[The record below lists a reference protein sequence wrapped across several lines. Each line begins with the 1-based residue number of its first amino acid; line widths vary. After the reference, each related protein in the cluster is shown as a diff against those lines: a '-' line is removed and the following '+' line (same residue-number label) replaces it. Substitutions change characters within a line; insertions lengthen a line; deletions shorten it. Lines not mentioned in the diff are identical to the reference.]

1 MDNKQ
6 LHWFEEWFDSPYY
19 DLLYSQRNEK
29 EAAFFIDNL
38 LKNIPSSYQTALDLA
53 CGKGRHSIYLHK
65 KGFQVTGSDLS
76 KRSIE
81 CAKTM
86 EKKGLEFI
94 IQDMRIPILEKKF
107 ELIVNLFTSFGYFEN
122 ELDNVK
128 VLRAVHKMLVPDGTF
143 VLDYL
148 NGQKLARNLVNE
160 EKKHFGE
167 INFLINRTIENGH
180 VVKKIELTIG
190 DFMQR
195 FQEKVRLF
203 DLQDF
208 ETMFEN
214 AGLKITNVFGDYS
227 LGSFNATESDR
238 IILIATH

>member
-1 MDNKQ
+1 
-6 LHWFEEWFDSPYY
+6 
-19 DLLYSQRNEK
+19 
-29 EAAFFIDNL
+29 
-38 LKNIPSSYQTALDLA
+38 
-53 CGKGRHSIYLHK
+53 
-65 KGFQVTGSDLS
+65 
-76 KRSIE
+76 
-81 CAKTM
+81 M